1 MCAPE
6 VTAYVA
12 LGSNQGD
19 SMGEMNAARDWLA
32 GVGTWLRH
40 SSLYRTAP
48 VGGPSGQ
55 ADFLNAV
62 VAIEGP
68 RWGARQLLQELLD
81 YELRRGRER
90 SVRWGPR
97 MIDLDLLA
105 YGDSSIDDPLL
116 SLPHPRLHQREF
128 VLAPLCEVAPQWR
141 HPDIGETACA
151 LLTRLRAAASP
162 LTGVE
167 RLESWVA

>member
-1 MCAPE
+1 M
-6 VTAYVA
+6 
-12 LGSNQGD
+12 GSNLGD
-19 SMGEMNAARDWLA
+19 SRGEMNAARDWLA
-32 GVGTWLRH
+32 RAGARLRH

-48 VGGPSGQ
+48 VGGPAGQ

-62 VAIEGP
+62 VAVEEP
-68 RWGARQLLQELLD
+68 RCGARELLQELLA

-90 SVRWGPR
+90 SLRWGPR
-97 MIDLDLLA
+97 IIDLDLLA

-151 LLTRLRAAASP
+151 LLTRLRAAGSP
-162 LTGVE
+162 PAGVE
-167 RLESWVA
+167 RLGSWVT